1 MIFLLYGQIIIWF
14 SQPGIFEIRG
24 FPLKLAQRFWVRS
37 CDVAIIWLD
46 DIIVGILTTSTPRK
60 TKTIPWAEIIA
71 SLKHWGTMVVNN
83 ALFAT
88 LKLWFVGASFPV
100 VGEWG
105 WISTN
110 DIGHLRNDTRWLR
123 YTILGE
129 QSLTL
134 PEVNILLMEK
144 SPASADR
151 LFIPF
156 FTILYTSQV
165 VVWDFFHQP

>member
-1 MIFLLYGQIIIWF
+1 MILHHGNPNLTQHNPRVLVKISWNLHDFFTLWPNYHMIFPTWNF
-14 SQPGIFEIRG
+14 WNKGISPEIS
-24 FPLKLAQRFWVRS
+24 V
-37 CDVAIIWLD
+37 IWLD

-144 SPASADR
+144 KSC
-151 LFIPF
+151 IG
-156 FTILYTSQV
+156 
-165 VVWDFFHQP
+165 W